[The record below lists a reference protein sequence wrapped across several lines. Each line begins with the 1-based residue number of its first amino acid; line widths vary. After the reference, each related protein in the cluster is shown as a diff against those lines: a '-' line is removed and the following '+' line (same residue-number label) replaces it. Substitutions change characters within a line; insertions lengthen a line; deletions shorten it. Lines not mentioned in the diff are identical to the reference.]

1 MADSGQRELQT
12 GQRAQKVGTVV
23 STKMNKTIVVEVRRR
38 MTHRLYRRIVTRRK
52 KFYAHDEK
60 EVARLG
66 DEVRIVECRPLSK
79 SKRWRLATVIRQAA
93 AADEESP
100 KTRAGAGRGEQK
112 SK

>member
-1 MADSGQRELQT
+1 MAGSGQDESRS
-12 GQRAQKVGTVV
+12 QRAQKVGTVV

-38 MTHRLYRRIVTRRK
+38 VTHRLYRRIVTRRK

-66 DEVRIVECRPLSK
+66 DQVRIVECRPLSK

-93 AADEESP
+93 LVDEGPPKKPTAAGP
-100 KTRAGAGRGEQK
+100 GERK

>member
-1 MADSGQRELQT
+1 MADSGQREPRR

-52 KFYAHDEK
+52 KFYAHDERG
-60 EVARLG
+60 VARLG
-66 DEVRIVECRPLSK
+66 DQVRIVECRPLSK

-100 KTRAGAGRGEQK
+100 KTRATARRREQK

>member
-1 MADSGQRELQT
+1 MADSGQNEPRR

-52 KFYAHDEK
+52 KFYTHDEK

-66 DEVRIVECRPLSK
+66 DQVRIVECRPLSK
-79 SKRWRLATVIRQAA
+79 SKRWRLAAVIRQAA
-93 AADEESP
+93 AADEEPP
-100 KTRAGAGRGEQK
+100 KTRTTARRGEQK

>member
-1 MADSGQRELQT
+1 MADSGQNEPRR

-66 DEVRIVECRPLSK
+66 DQVRIVECRPLSK

>member
-1 MADSGQRELQT
+1 MADSGQNEPRR

-52 KFYAHDEK
+52 KFYAHDERG
-60 EVARLG
+60 VARLG
-66 DEVRIVECRPLSK
+66 DQVRIVECRPLSK

-100 KTRAGAGRGEQK
+100 KTRATARRREQK

>member
-1 MADSGQRELQT
+1 MAESGQMELQT
-12 GQRAQKVGTVV
+12 GRRTQKVGTVV

-38 MTHRLYRRIVTRRK
+38 VTHRLYRRIVTRRK

-66 DEVRIVECRPLSK
+66 DQVRIVECRPLSK
-79 SKRWRLATVIRQAA
+79 SKHWRLATVIRQAA
-93 AADEESP
+93 AAEEESP
-100 KTRAGAGRGEQK
+100 KTSAGAGRGEPK